1 MTLLKN
7 DARVMRET
15 ATLYRRRPLVIA
27 LRPRYLEIR
36 EKGRRDTL
44 PVEYGALYD
53 FAQKLRF
60 RQQQAEKRE
69 QRRGKK

>member
-1 MTLLKN
+1 MTLLK
-7 DARVMRET
+7 DGSRVMRET
-15 ATLYRRRPLVIA
+15 ATLYRRRPLVVS

-44 PVEYGALYD
+44 LVEYAALYD

-60 RQQQAEKRE
+60 RQREAEKRE